1 MNPMTIEIIVLAG
14 IAIFL
19 VLRLRSVLGTRDG
32 FENPT
37 ATHSKNSKS
46 PDLQVIEGGP
56 DNDINE
62 HVPPGSDMANLLS
75 AIKKVSPDFKL
86 SDFLKGAKAAYEMIL
101 MGFEKGDMDEIRPYL
116 SSDVASAFEKVI
128 NDREKK
134 GIKIQAEFAGI
145 SELRLTNVE
154 FDETNNV
161 ADLQVTF
168 VGELISVAKNADG
181 DIVEGDP
188 KKVKS
193 QKDIWTFSKDLLS
206 DNPNWLLVE
215 TDK

>member
-19 VLRLRSVLGTRDG
+19 VMRLRSVLGTREG
-32 FENPT
+32 FENPKT
-37 ATHSKNSKS
+37 SNPQNSKS
-46 PDLQVIEGGP
+46 PDLHVIDGGP

-62 HVPPGSDMANLLS
+62 HVPPESDMAKLLS
-75 AIKKVSPDFKL
+75 SMKKVAPDFRL
-86 SDFLKGAKAAYEMIL
+86 SEFLVGAKAAYEMIL
-101 MGFEKGDMDEIRPYL
+101 MGFEKGEMDEIRPYL
-116 SSDVASAFEKVI
+116 SPEVADAFEAVI
-128 NDREKK
+128 DDRKNKK
-134 GIKIQAEFAGI
+134 IKIHAEFAGI
-145 SELRLTNVE
+145 SELRLTNVD
-154 FDETNNV
+154 FDSNDNV
-161 ADLQVTF
+161 ANLQVTF

-193 QKDIWTFSKDLLS
+193 QKDIWTFSKNISSND
-206 DNPNWLLVE
+206 PNWLLVE